1 MNWEAAGAIGEIVGA
16 LAVFITLAYLAVQ
29 IRQNTGA
36 VRAAALDSSVNALT
50 TVRAKIHDSG
60 ELTDIYLRGCEN
72 PESLTD
78 AELTRFRLLLTNIV
92 WSILNLYTQSGY
104 ANLSDSMWISQKP
117 ILKRILSTNG
127 GKWYWKHH
135 KSEFEISFALE
146 VDAII
151 SSEL

>member
-1 MNWEAAGAIGEIVGA
+1 MNWEAAGAVGEIIGA
-16 LAVFITLAYLAVQ
+16 LAVFITLVYLAVQ

-60 ELTDIYLRGCEN
+60 ELADIYLRGCEN

-78 AELTRFRLLLTNIV
+78 VELTRYRLLLTNIV

-104 ANLSDSMWISQKP
+104 ANLSESVWISQKP

-127 GKWYWKHH
+127 GKWYWDQH
-135 KSEFEISFALE
+135 KSEFEVSFALE
-146 VDAII
+146 VDTIMT
-151 SSEL
+151 SES

>member
-1 MNWEAAGAIGEIVGA
+1 MKFTVGEIVGA

-36 VRAAALDSSVNALT
+36 VRASALDSSVNALT
-50 TVRAKIHDSG
+50 TVRAKIHDNG

-72 PESLTD
+72 PECLTD
-78 AELTRFRLLLTNIV
+78 AELTRYRLLLTNIV

-104 ANLSDSMWISQKP
+104 ANLSDSVWISQKP
-117 ILKRILSTNG
+117 ILKRILSTKG
-127 GKWYWKHH
+127 GTWYWKQH
-135 KSEFEISFALE
+135 KNEFESSFARE

-151 SSEL
+151 ASEP

>member
-16 LAVFITLAYLAVQ
+16 LAVLITISYLAVQ

-72 PESLTD
+72 PESLTGV
-78 AELTRFRLLLTNIV
+78 ELTRFRLLLTNIV

-104 ANLSDSMWISQKP
+104 ANLSDSVWISQKP

-127 GKWYWKHH
+127 GKWYWKQH
-135 KSEFEISFALE
+135 KSEFEVSFAFE
-146 VDAII
+146 VDAIL